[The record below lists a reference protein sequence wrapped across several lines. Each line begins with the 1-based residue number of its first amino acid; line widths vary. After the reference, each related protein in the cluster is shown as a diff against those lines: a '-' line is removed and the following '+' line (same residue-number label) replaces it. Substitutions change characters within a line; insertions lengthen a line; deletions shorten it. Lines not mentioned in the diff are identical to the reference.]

1 MQMALYHPR
10 WGYYSRRDALGESG
24 DFYTSPELHP
34 LFAAA
39 VVTRTYSVW
48 QGLGSP
54 NPFDFVE
61 VGGGSGRFARDFLLY
76 VDECFPELS
85 RALHYRIDDRGAN
98 LRKIQLERLIR
109 AKLDRR
115 VRWTDGSPS
124 VWTKGSV
131 RGMIVANEL
140 IDALSVHL
148 VTARD
153 GELQELYV
161 REQGSTLALE
171 PGPPSTPDLE
181 RYLRAIDV
189 DVPDGVQW
197 EINLNAPR
205 WIQRTSRALERGAL
219 LLMDYGYPA
228 SDLYSASRSKGS
240 LLCYA
245 QHTVHS
251 DPLRDPGANDITCH
265 VDFTTLRLSLASA
278 NMTIVEDS
286 SQAEALGGPSF
297 SDWRDWTLA
306 GESPW
311 RHRIGLARSL
321 DALCD
326 PDGLGRLQWIMSVK
340 GLQEVTPLVK
350 PLVPAPRLTSL
361 IQDHLLLP
369 DPATLDPIVGIE
381 KQWQELWQED
391 DEDPDFPR

>member
-39 VVTRTYSVW
+39 VAARAYRVW
-48 QGLGSP
+48 QGLGTP
-54 NPFDFVE
+54 NAFDFVE

-76 VDECFPELS
+76 VDECFPEFG

-115 VRWTDGSPS
+115 VRWTDGSPA
-124 VWTKGSV
+124 VWTRGSV

-161 REQGSTLALE
+161 HGDNSGLALE
-171 PGPPSTPDLE
+171 PGPPSTSSLE
-181 RYLRAIDV
+181 RYLRAVGIT
-189 DVPDGVQW
+189 VPDGVQW

-205 WIQRTSRALERGAL
+205 WIQRTSRALEAGAL
-219 LLMDYGYPA
+219 LLIDYGYPA
-228 SDLYSASRSKGS
+228 SELYSAGRPTGS
-240 LLCYA
+240 LLCYS

-251 DPLRDPGANDITCH
+251 DPLRAPGAHDITCH
-265 VDFTTLRLSLASA
+265 VDFTTLRSSLASVG
-278 NMTIVEDS
+278 MTIVEDS
-286 SQAEALGGPSF
+286 PQAEALGSQAL
-297 SDWRDWTLA
+297 SDWRGWALDGDGAWTQ
-306 GESPW
+306 
-311 RHRIGLARSL
+311 RTGLVRSL
-321 DALCD
+321 DALSD
-326 PDGLGRLQWIMSVK
+326 PSGLGRLQWITSVK
-340 GLQEVTPLVK
+340 GMRAWTWQSIPLI
-350 PLVPAPRLTSL
+350 PVPSTRSL
-361 IQDHLLLP
+361 IGDHLVLP
-369 DPATLDPIVGIE
+369 DPAMLDPISDIE
-381 KQWQELWQED
+381 EQWHELWQGDD
-391 DEDPDFPR
+391 DEA